1 MARVFDLD
9 LEGVRIVS
17 RDFAGANYGPDQRQ
31 FKVVIED
38 PGLIENFK
46 RDGVNIWCPEP
57 QNPDD
62 PRDPKNGFVTGMT
75 CVKMELGEPDERG
88 RRRPVVIEGSEF
100 TIEVDTVIMSIGTSP
115 NPLIKSTTE
124 GLEVNRWGG
133 IVISEDGLT
142 SRNAVYA
149 GGDAVTGAAT
159 VISAMGAGK
168 TAAKAIDE
176 FLIK

>member
-38 PGLIENFK
+38 PGLIENFR

-62 PRDPKNGFVTGMT
+62 PRVGYLTVKVSYNYKET
-75 CVKMELGEPDERG
+75 CKTFLSQESWTEP
-88 RRRPVVIEGSEF
+88 
-100 TIEVDTVIMSIGTSP
+100 
-115 NPLIKSTTE
+115 
-124 GLEVNRWGG
+124 
-133 IVISEDGLT
+133 
-142 SRNAVYA
+142 
-149 GGDAVTGAAT
+149 
-159 VISAMGAGK
+159 
-168 TAAKAIDE
+168 
-176 FLIK
+176 